1 MAFDCARCSVIL
13 IFKALFAV
21 SCIIEMTQNMI
32 VKKAEMH
39 ALLLNVSEAG
49 VKVEGSLMCL
59 WSVYIFQR
67 TGPSRTQNATVFRKV
82 SKNA

>member
-1 MAFDCARCSVIL
+1 MF
-13 IFKALFAV
+13 
-21 SCIIEMTQNMI
+21 CIIEMTQSMI

-59 WSVYIFQR
+59 WSVYIF
-67 TGPSRTQNATVFRKV
+67 
-82 SKNA
+82 